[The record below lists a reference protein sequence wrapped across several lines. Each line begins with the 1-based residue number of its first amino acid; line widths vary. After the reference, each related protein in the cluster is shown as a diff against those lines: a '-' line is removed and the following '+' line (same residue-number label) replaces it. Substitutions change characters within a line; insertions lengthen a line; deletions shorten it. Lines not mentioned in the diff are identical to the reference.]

1 MPRDDRERNFENAL
15 ARNLQDKGPAR
26 PSADVPVNVSSSVPA
41 AHPVAASD
49 CPDTEIL
56 AAYHE
61 RLLAPE
67 EMISRKAHISCCLRC
82 QEILAQLEVTDEI
95 PLEADQRELQPK
107 SPVAVP
113 QMQLVHAACASASP
127 PVREAVAKS
136 DFQPDV
142 PHRPADRRW
151 LILSGALA
159 AALLVWVT
167 VHESTPQPFQIA
179 KNQRQPVSEL
189 PAPAPAPPADSTKDK
204 SAEKELQ
211 LPLAAKNGPSAK
223 TDALALDRHAMQEE
237 KALPPSPA
245 ARPAAP
251 RGDFQAGVSGASAAR
266 AGAASRVV
274 APSPSQSKQLTRDAA
289 VPAPASA
296 TPTPGDSVTDSANE
310 TTVTVT
316 PSAPQDAKKDAAAG
330 GVVAA
335 PQLTQSQTA
344 RAGAPAFREASN
356 LATKLVQVSS
366 PDGTVIWRLGPSG
379 FLQRSEDSGSHW
391 TLQKTATIVDLLAG
405 SAPSSKVCWI
415 AGRNGTVLRTMDGG
429 QHWQKVSSP
438 TAEDVTTVF
447 ALDVQQA
454 TITTPTNQSYKTI
467 DGGSTWTPLLTP

>member
-15 ARNLQDKGPAR
+15 ARNLQDKRPAR
-26 PSADVPVNVSSSVPA
+26 WSADVPANVSSPVPA
-41 AHPVAASD
+41 THPVAASD
-49 CPDTEIL
+49 CPDAEIL

-67 EMISRKAHISCCLRC
+67 EMISRKAHISSCPRC

-95 PLEADQRELQPK
+95 PLEADERELQPK

-113 QMQLVHAACASASP
+113 QMPLVHAARASAGP
-127 PVREAVAKS
+127 PVLETDAKS
-136 DFQPDV
+136 NFQPDV
-142 PHRPADRRW
+142 PYRPADRRW
-151 LILSGALA
+151 LILSGVLA
-159 AALLVWVT
+159 AALLVWVA
-167 VHESTPQPFQIA
+167 VHESTPQPLQFA
-179 KNQRQPVSEL
+179 KNQQQPVSD
-189 PAPAPAPPADSTKDK
+189 PAAAPTPPADSTKDK

-211 LPLAAKNGPSAK
+211 LPLAAKGPSAK
-223 TDALALDRHAMQEE
+223 TDALGLDRHAMQEE

-251 RGDFQAGVSGASAAR
+251 SRDFQAGTSGASPAR
-266 AGAASRVV
+266 VGTASRVV
-274 APSPSQSKQLTRDAA
+274 VPSPLQGKQLNRNAA

-296 TPTPGDSVTDSANE
+296 TPTSGDSVAPANE

-316 PSAPQDAKKDAAAG
+316 PSVPQDAKKDAAVG

-344 RAGAPAFREASN
+344 RAGVAFREASN

-391 TLQKTATIVDLLAG
+391 TLQKSTTIVDLLAG
-405 SAPSSKVCWI
+405 SAPSGKVCWI

-429 QHWQKVSSP
+429 QHWQKVPSP

-467 DGGSTWTPLLTP
+467 DGGSTWTPALTP

>member
-15 ARNLQDKGPAR
+15 ARNLQDKRPAR
-26 PSADVPVNVSSSVPA
+26 RSADVPANVSSSVPA
-41 AHPVAASD
+41 THPVAASD
-49 CPDTEIL
+49 CPDPEIL

-67 EMISRKAHISCCLRC
+67 EMISRKAHISSCPRC

-95 PLEADQRELQPK
+95 PLEADERELQPK
-107 SPVAVP
+107 RPVAVP
-113 QMQLVHAACASASP
+113 QMPLVHAARASAGP
-127 PVREAVAKS
+127 PVRETVAKS

-142 PHRPADRRW
+142 PYRPADRRW
-151 LILSGALA
+151 LILSGVLA
-159 AALLVWVT
+159 AALLVWVA
-167 VHESTPQPFQIA
+167 VHESTPQPLQVA
-179 KNQRQPVSEL
+179 KNQQQPVSDL
-189 PAPAPAPPADSTKDK
+189 PAAAPTPPADSTKDK
-204 SAEKELQ
+204 SAEELQ
-211 LPLAAKNGPSAK
+211 LPLAAKNSPSAK
-223 TDALALDRHAMQEE
+223 TDALGLDRHAMQEE

-251 RGDFQAGVSGASAAR
+251 RRDFQAGASGASPAR
-266 AGAASRVV
+266 VGTASRVV
-274 APSPSQSKQLTRDAA
+274 VPS
-289 VPAPASA
+289 VPASA
-296 TPTPGDSVTDSANE
+296 TPTSGDSVAPANE

-316 PSAPQDAKKDAAAG
+316 PSVPQDAKKDAAVG

-344 RAGAPAFREASN
+344 RAGVAFREASN

-366 PDGTVIWRLGPSG
+366 PDGAVIWRLGPSG

-391 TLQKTATIVDLLAG
+391 RLQKSTTIVDLLAG
-405 SAPSSKVCWI
+405 SAPSGKVCWI

-429 QHWQKVSSP
+429 QHWQKVPSP

-467 DGGSTWTPLLTP
+467 DGGSTWTPALTP

>member
-15 ARNLQDKGPAR
+15 ARNLQDKRPAR
-26 PSADVPVNVSSSVPA
+26 WSADVPANVSSSVPA
-41 AHPVAASD
+41 THPVAASD
-49 CPDTEIL
+49 CPDPEIL

-67 EMISRKAHISCCLRC
+67 EMISRKAHISSCLRC

-95 PLEADQRELQPK
+95 PLEADERELQPK

-113 QMQLVHAACASASP
+113 QMPLVHAARASAGP
-127 PVREAVAKS
+127 PVRDTVAKS

-142 PHRPADRRW
+142 PYRPADRRW
-151 LILSGALA
+151 LILSGVLA
-159 AALLVWVT
+159 AALLVWVA
-167 VHESTPQPFQIA
+167 VHESTPQPLQVA
-179 KNQRQPVSEL
+179 KNQQQPVSDL
-189 PAPAPAPPADSTKDK
+189 PAAAPTPPADSTKDK
-204 SAEKELQ
+204 SAEELQ
-211 LPLAAKNGPSAK
+211 LPLAAKNSPSAK
-223 TDALALDRHAMQEE
+223 TDALGLDRHVMQEE

-251 RGDFQAGVSGASAAR
+251 RRDFQAGASGASPAR
-266 AGAASRVV
+266 VGTASRVV
-274 APSPSQSKQLTRDAA
+274 VPS
-289 VPAPASA
+289 APASA
-296 TPTPGDSVTDSANE
+296 TPTSGDSVAPANE

-316 PSAPQDAKKDAAAG
+316 PSVPQDAKKDAAVG

-344 RAGAPAFREASN
+344 RAGVAFREASN

-391 TLQKTATIVDLLAG
+391 TLQKSTTIVDLLAG
-405 SAPSSKVCWI
+405 SAPSGKVCWI

-429 QHWQKVSSP
+429 QHWQKVPSP

-467 DGGSTWTPLLTP
+467 DGGSTWTPALTP

>member
-1 MPRDDRERNFENAL
+1 MPRDNRERNFENAL
-15 ARNLQDKGPAR
+15 ARNLQDKGLAR
-26 PSADVPVNVSSSVPA
+26 PSADVHANVSSPVPA
-41 AHPVAASD
+41 AHSVVASD

-67 EMISRKAHISCCLRC
+67 EMISRKAHVSSCLRC

-95 PLEADQRELQPK
+95 PLEADQRELQPN

-113 QMQLVHAACASASP
+113 QMQLVHAARASASP
-127 PVREAVAKS
+127 TVREAVAKS

-142 PHRPADRRW
+142 PPRPADRRW
-151 LILSGALA
+151 LILSGALVA
-159 AALLVWVT
+159 VLLVWVA
-167 VHESTPQPFQIA
+167 VHESTPQPFQIT
-179 KNQRQPVSEL
+179 KNQQQPVSGL
-189 PAPAPAPPADSTKDK
+189 PAAAPAPPADSTKDK
-204 SAEKELQ
+204 SAGKELQ
-211 LPLAAKNGPSAK
+211 LPLAANGPVAK
-223 TDALALDRHAMQEE
+223 KDALALDRQAMQEE

-245 ARPAAP
+245 ARPAP
-251 RGDFQAGVSGASAAR
+251 RGDFRAGVSGASAAR
-266 AGAASRVV
+266 VGAASRVV
-274 APSPSQSKQLTRDAA
+274 APSPSQGKQPTRDATM
-289 VPAPASA
+289 PAPASA

-316 PSAPQDAKKDAAAG
+316 GSAPQDAMKAADG

-335 PQLTQSQTA
+335 PRLTQSQTA

-356 LATKLVQVSS
+356 LATKLVQVSP

-391 TLQKTATIVDLLAG
+391 TLQKSATIVDLLAG

-429 QHWQKVSSP
+429 QHWQKVPSP

-454 TITTPTNQSYKTI
+454 TITTPTQSYKTI
-467 DGGSTWTPLLTP
+467 DGGSTWTPLAP